1 MPEKNERSLIEAAR
15 KGDEAALE
23 ALFDPLSR
31 ELQVYAYRMLGG
43 FHDAED
49 AMQEA
54 RLKAWRSLDSY
65 EPQAGFRAWMYR
77 IVTNTC
83 LDMLRTRKR
92 RVLPQDVSG
101 PVEPGPPSSDMSR
114 DIPWL
119 EPYPDALLPE
129 SAGPEAAL
137 LLRESVRLAFIRAMQ
152 VLPPRQRAA
161 LILHDVLDWSGGD
174 VAQMLETTV
183 PAINSAI
190 QRARD
195 GIARSG
201 NVVLTNAGLEEKKAE
216 AVARFVRAWE
226 SGNLDLLVSM
236 LAEDAVMSMPPWLGW
251 LDGREAITTA
261 LAHPQTWDGEPRPG
275 RYRLLPMGMNGQPAA
290 LAYIRG
296 DDGRYAPVCLT
307 VLTLDAKGRI
317 SEMTVFVLR
326 EQVEAWGC
334 PPALDAL
341 DVAGD

>member
-15 KGDEAALE
+15 NGDEAALR

-49 AMQEA
+49 AVQEA

-65 EPQAGFRAWMYR
+65 EPQTGFRAWLYR

-92 RVLPQDVSG
+92 RILPQDVSG
-101 PVEPGPPSSDMSR
+101 AVEPGPPSADMSR
-114 DIPWL
+114 DISWL
-119 EPYPDALLPE
+119 EPYPDALLPD

-161 LILHDVLDWSGGD
+161 LILHDVLDWSAAD
-174 VAQMLETTV
+174 AAQMLETTV
-183 PAINSAI
+183 QAINSAV

-201 NVVLTNAGLEEKKAE
+201 DTVLANADLEAKKAE
-216 AVARFVRAWE
+216 TVARFVRAWE
-226 SGNLDLLVSM
+226 TGNLDLLVSM

-251 LDGREAITTA
+251 LDGREAITAA

-275 RYRLLPMGMNGQPAA
+275 RYRLLPVGMNGQPAA
-290 LAYIRG
+290 LAYVRG

-317 SEMTVFVLR
+317 SEMTVFVLP
-326 EQVEAWGC
+326 EQVKAWGC
-334 PPALDAL
+334 PPA
-341 DVAGD
+341 VSEGPT

>member
-1 MPEKNERSLIEAAR
+1 MLEENERSLIAAAR
-15 KGDEAALE
+15 NGDEAALH
-23 ALFDPLSR
+23 ALLHPLSR

-49 AMQEA
+49 ALQEA
-54 RLKAWRSLDSY
+54 KFKAWRSLGSY
-65 EPQAGFRAWMYR
+65 NPHASFRAWMYR

-92 RVLPQDVSG
+92 RVLPRDVSA
-101 PVEPGPPSSDMSR
+101 PVEPGPPPSEMRR

-119 EPYPDALLPE
+119 EPYPDVLLPE

-161 LILHDVLDWSGGD
+161 LILHDVLDWSAAD
-174 VAQMLETTV
+174 VAKILETPA
-183 PAINSAI
+183 PAINSAL
-190 QRARD
+190 QRARERIGRSRD
-195 GIARSG
+195 AVPAR
-201 NVVLTNAGLEEKKAE
+201 TDLEEKKAE
-216 AVARFVRAWE
+216 VVARFVRAWE
-226 SGNLDLLVSM
+226 TGNLDLLVAM

-251 LDGREAITTA
+251 LDGREAIAAA

-275 RYRLLPMGMNGQPAA
+275 RYRLLPIGMNGQPAA

-296 DDGRYAPVCLT
+296 DNGRYAAVCLT
-307 VLTLDAKGRI
+307 VLTLDRDGAI
-317 SEMTVFVLR
+317 SELTVFVLP

-334 PPALDAL
+334 PLAL
-341 DVAGD
+341 DVA